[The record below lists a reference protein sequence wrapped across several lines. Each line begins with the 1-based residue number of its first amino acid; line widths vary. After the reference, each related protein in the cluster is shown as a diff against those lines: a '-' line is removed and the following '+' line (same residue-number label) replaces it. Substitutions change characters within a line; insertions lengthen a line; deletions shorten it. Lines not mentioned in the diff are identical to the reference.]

1 MNLTK
6 KGTIQISDKATVT
19 ETEKNR
25 FNSQFEF
32 FASENLTKDNIK
44 ELLNVTENDFKDM
57 KIILNGQESELDTSK
72 LEGNSSRDYINN
84 IEEIDLYIKENQ
96 TNENKKTD
104 LLTFLEKSSKK
115 YDVSLEYNEQTGLVE
130 MIKIKIRK
138 D

>member
-104 LLTFLEKSSKK
+104 LLAFLEKSSKK